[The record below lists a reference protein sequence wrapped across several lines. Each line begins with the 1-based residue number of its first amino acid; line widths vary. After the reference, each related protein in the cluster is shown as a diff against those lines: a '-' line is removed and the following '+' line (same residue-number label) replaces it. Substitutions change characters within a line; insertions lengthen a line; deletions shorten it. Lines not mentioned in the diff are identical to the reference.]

1 MRKWSVYLY
10 GFCATAFLWLSSSA
24 LAAEPFYLKPF
35 EAHYSVY
42 GLGLVKLG
50 ELKQRFYRK
59 SDDTYVLETVAFTT
73 GMTAWFVSDRTEEQ
87 SVVRVADGTL
97 QPLLYAYHYTGRNKD
112 VVERIDFDWAKGE
125 VRSLRDGKIT
135 VLPLSKGLLDKQ
147 IYQLLARRDLAQGM
161 TSMSYQVAYRS
172 SLKTYELKVL
182 GKEDIETPFG
192 TFKSLKVQ
200 QGATTL
206 WCAPDLGYAI
216 VKLAREEGG
225 HTLTSYITSLKPR

>member
-1 MRKWSVYLY
+1 MRRWAAYLY
-10 GFCATAFLWLSSSA
+10 IIGATAFLWLSSSA
-24 LAAEPFYLKPF
+24 WAAEPFYLKPF

-42 GLGLVKLG
+42 GLSLVKLG
-50 ELKQRFYRK
+50 ELQQRFYRK
-59 SDDTYVLETVAFTT
+59 SDNTYVLETVAFTT

-87 SVVRVADGTL
+87 SVMRVTDGSV